1 MTETK
6 WSINKFADSTPSTS
20 QTSSQPAAKT
30 GSIDISH
37 ILGTSELGTN
47 TNDEDVS
54 MQDTTWVLRKK
65 TSTFNVYL
73 ESNFNWITFPR
84 SQETPINFSEFA
96 DYVLKQI
103 AYQEWVL
110 ERILQNA
117 DELWQTGMLID
128 PLLLTKQAQRLLQ
141 LICFPEPEASE
152 LQSMDQSTTIQ
163 KFFQILDRWNMP
175 ILSIN
180 LQLMHKQSSNTNAE
194 TNKYLDAVAR
204 SAVEIYYT
212 PKQKKPK

>member
-1 MTETK
+1 MNTK
-6 WSINKFADSTPSTS
+6 YTKKI
-20 QTSSQPAAKT
+20 
-30 GSIDISH
+30 IIISY
-37 ILGTSELGTN
+37 
-47 TNDEDVS
+47 
-54 MQDTTWVLRKK
+54 
-65 TSTFNVYL
+65 FVY
-73 ESNFNWITFPR
+73 F
-84 SQETPINFSEFA
+84 SQETPISLSEFA

-117 DELWQTGMLID
+117 DDLCQNGMLID
-128 PLLLTKQAQRLLQ
+128 PLLTSKQAQRLLQ
-141 LICFPEPEASE
+141 LICFPETEVSE
-152 LQSMDQSTTIQ
+152 LHVMDQSTTIQ
-163 KFFQILDRWNMP
+163 RFFQILDRWNMP

-180 LQLMHKQSSNTNAE
+180 LQLMHKQSSNTVSE